1 MTAISQVIFVVSP
14 GNMLTTVLLLGWV
27 EQGQIGRA
35 AAMGTLLI
43 VSMLT
48 VILLLML
55 LTRRRGLASGEV
67 IP

>member
-1 MTAISQVIFVVSP
+1 
-14 GNMLTTVLLLGWV
+14 MLTTVLLLGWV

-43 VSMLT
+43 VTMLA

-55 LTRRRGLASGEV
+55 LTRKRGLASGEV
-67 IP
+67 VP